1 MDDDILEQ
9 YRIEA
14 AAAMEI
20 EAKKRI
26 EETIDTEREEEY
38 RKTSL
43 LKIDDLVP
51 YLLARLGQVRAALD
65 GHGGGIAVVE
75 KDERNGVLDI
85 VLDLSLI
92 HISEPTRP
100 Y

>member
-38 RKTSL
+38 RNCLLYTSPSPR
-43 LKIDDLVP
+43 D
-51 YLLARLGQVRAALD
+51 
-65 GHGGGIAVVE
+65 
-75 KDERNGVLDI
+75 
-85 VLDLSLI
+85 S
-92 HISEPTRP
+92 
-100 Y
+100 